1 MLLEV
6 QQRRGAPASGA
17 ASAADGGPGPD
28 AQASSGNGPARCAE
42 ELESEASTMRVAD
55 HPQARLVAA
64 RTPPSAHPAALQPA
78 LSARRS
84 FGQGLWWPGASGA
97 GGTEPGAASASEPAA
112 RLSRSSS
119 VADDSSRSTDAE
131 TGSGTGGDSDSDSG
145 SDSGSSSDS
154 DSRSS
159 GGEHGEAATGGTPH
173 GGEGEARSAVA
184 LELVDLSVD
193 NIDVIEPHNLTLQVH
208 LTSERAASVAAHG
221 VIHKVQGCFTRIVLP
236 SIIMHDGAVCRV
248 PRNSMTSFAHQTA
261 AGQRAGHVPAVS
273 EAWGGGAASWRGGRP
288 LPPRRRRQQLR
299 PLPPRLVSRQ
309 RQRLL
314 ARRA

>member
-1 MLLEV
+1 MRIADLPQV
-6 QQRRGAPASGA
+6 QSNA
-17 ASAADGGPGPD
+17 AQD
-28 AQASSGNGPARCAE
+28 
-42 ELESEASTMRVAD
+42 
-55 HPQARLVAA
+55 
-64 RTPPSAHPAALQPA
+64 PPSAHPAALQPA

-84 FGQGLWWPGASGA
+84 FGQGLWWPGAAGA
-97 GGTEPGAASASEPAA
+97 GGTDPGAAGATDPSA

-193 NIDVIEPHNLTLQVH
+193 NIDVIEPHNLTLQVRST
-208 LTSERAASVAAHG
+208 LDVACERAVSDAAYRCKATHASCR
-221 VIHKVQGCFTRIVLP
+221 GCILMRN
-236 SIIMHDGAVCRV
+236 GAGCRV
-248 PRNSMTSFAHQTA
+248 SGESMTSSFVHHTA
-261 AGQRAGHVPAVS
+261 GGLRAGHVPAVP
-273 EAWGGGAASWRGGRP
+273 EARGGGAASWRGGRP
-288 LPPRRRRQQLR
+288 LPLRRRRQQLR

-314 ARRA
+314 TKRHGRLHTWHRRSWCRRWAAAVGALACMKLD